1 MKDRKTGGPWRGF
14 FAPSGGD
21 DLSSH
26 AHRQAIGWLGFF
38 LAPLVCAFSA
48 IFPTPGQLRW
58 LPWDSVSSYYYSF
71 AAVVF
76 VGVLCAMA
84 FYLLT
89 YRGYDHPKRKWD
101 HRLSVAASVFA
112 LGVAAFPS
120 TPLEDVPVPAWRL
133 DWMGLAH
140 FGSAIALF
148 ICFAIFCL
156 VLFRTKRSA
165 PSVDDGKSKRD
176 KIYLACGILILV
188 GLAWAG
194 WEKMPGHSGHIFF
207 PEFLMLVAFSVSWL
221 TKGRADYTLGR
232 LWTGARSYR
241 GRWGKL
247 PGDIGKALRAK

>member
-1 MKDRKTGGPWRGF
+1 MKTSKSGGPWKAL
-14 FAPSGGD
+14 FASSGND

-26 AHRQAIGWLGFF
+26 AHRQAIGWLGFL
-38 LAPLVCAFSA
+38 LAPLVYGFSA
-48 IFPTPGQLRW
+48 VFPTPSQPRW
-58 LPWDSVSSYYYSF
+58 LPWDSISSYYYSF

-89 YRGYDHPKRKWD
+89 YRGYDNPKRKWD
-101 HRLSVAASVFA
+101 HWLSIAASVFA

-133 DWMGLAH
+133 SWMGAAH
-140 FGSAIALF
+140 FGSAILLF
-148 ICFAIFCL
+148 VCFAIFSL
-156 VLFRTKRSA
+156 VLFRTSRPTGSQ
-165 PSVDDGKSKRD
+165 DGKDKRD
-176 KIYLACGILILV
+176 VLYLVCGILILV

-232 LWTGARSYR
+232 LWSGARSYR
-241 GRWGKL
+241 GHWGKL
-247 PGDIGKALRAK
+247 PGDIGQALRAK